1 MSVKVY
7 LKKGA
12 KNYKETRLVQK
23 LQSALEK
30 KFAQNPELASNF
42 KPATNFAQLQQ
53 LYDEHCVEDAT
64 FEDIPNDNKNT
75 TEAKD
80 SYQKHKNFRD
90 SSQQSMAKDTKET
103 EEITAKSGNDDKSL
117 YEDSNDSFID
127 PLNREEPIV
136 RDYVMSEE
144 FPDTNPNKQ
153 PARTSFD
160 EPTSFKDSFEI
171 PDDSNDARPSGNN
184 TGVSNNQQKPKKDKQ
199 VAEPVNPN
207 WDDMNNGKKKKSTRK
222 FAKYI
227 VETVC
232 MLTEKGFVW
241 YANKDINDAKLAEYE
256 LNDEMDLS
264 LLVTLEEGQQLTVKQ
279 FFQMQCMKAEQLAK
293 IEPEEKADLA
303 DALAEV
309 LLEKGVGPTP
319 TQELMLIS
327 LKIFG
332 GQIVNL
338 ISLKSQT
345 NSLLEQLRA
354 MKEQQGGPRPN
365 YTAPQPPPPQP
376 KEEPQQERK
385 AETADVISTQEIN
398 EDEQMMQYDNQ
409 YSQLPVV
416 QEDNDLGIIETSIE
430 TKE

>member
-1 MSVKVY
+1 MSIKVY
-7 LKKGA
+7 VKKGA
-12 KNYKETRLVQK
+12 KNYKETRLVKKIEEAIAKKIQENPEFAQEFRPANNFSQ
-23 LQSALEK
+23 LQS
-30 KFAQNPELASNF
+30 
-42 KPATNFAQLQQ
+42 
-53 LYDEHCVEDAT
+53 LYDQYCVEDT
-64 FEDIPNDNKNT
+64 YYEDIPEKQETQT
-75 TEAKD
+75 TYEE
-80 SYQKHKNFRD
+80 HKQFRD

-103 EEITAKSGNDDKSL
+103 EEITAKSGNDDNNL
-117 YEDSNDSFID
+117 YDDDNDSFID

-144 FPDTNPNKQ
+144 FPDNNVKQ
-153 PARTSFD
+153 GPARTSFD
-160 EPTSFKDSFEI
+160 EPTSFRDSFEI
-171 PDDSNDARPSGNN
+171 PDDTNDAKPTGNN
-184 TGVSNNQQKPKKDKQ
+184 TGVSNNQPKAKKDKP
-199 VAEPVNPN
+199 VSEPVNPN

-303 DALAEV
+303 EALAEV

-319 TQELMLIS
+319 TQELMLIA

-332 GQIVNL
+332 GQVVNL

-345 NSLLEQLRA
+345 NSLLSQLRA
-354 MKEQQGGPRPN
+354 MKEEQGGARTS
-365 YTAPQPPPPQP
+365 YVPPPQP
-376 KEEPQQERK
+376 IQEQQPMDNTEPDIVN
-385 AETADVISTQEIN
+385 AANEIN
-398 EDEQMMQYDNQ
+398 EEEEMLQYEAQYESLPAIQEQ
-409 YSQLPVV
+409 
-416 QEDNDLGIIETSIE
+416 ELGIIETSIE

>member
-1 MSVKVY
+1 MSVKIYV
-7 LKKGA
+7 KKGP
-12 KNYKETRLVQK
+12 KNYKESRLIK
-23 LQSALEK
+23 KIEEALEK
-30 KFAQNPELASNF
+30 KLLENPELAKQF

-53 LYDEHCVEDAT
+53 LHDEYCVENT
-64 FEDIPNDNKNT
+64 SFEDVPINDKPQT
-75 TEAKD
+75 KD
-80 SYQKHKNFRD
+80 TYQEHKDFRD
-90 SSQQSMAKDTKET
+90 SAQQSMANETKET
-103 EEITAKSGNDDKSL
+103 QEVKEDKSF
-117 YEDSNDSFID
+117 YDDDNDSFID

-144 FPDTNPNKQ
+144 FPDTNPNKA
-153 PARTSFD
+153 PTRTSFD
-160 EPTSFKDSFEI
+160 EPTSFRDSFEI
-171 PDDSNDARPSGNN
+171 PDDTNDQKSSGSPNA
-184 TGVSNNQQKPKKDKQ
+184 SNNQQQKPKKDKPI
-199 VAEPVNPN
+199 AEPVNPN

-345 NSLLEQLRA
+345 NSLLTQLRA
-354 MKEQQGGPRPN
+354 MKEEQGGPRVN
-365 YTAPQPPPPQP
+365 YTPPPPPQP
-376 KEEPQQERK
+376 QQQAIRQEPEPV
-385 AETADVISTQEIN
+385 ASADDIN
-398 EDEQMMQYDNQ
+398 EDEEMTQYDAQ
-409 YSQLPVV
+409 YSQLPMV
-416 QEDNDLGIIETSIE
+416 QEENDLGIIETSIE

>member
-12 KNYKETRLVQK
+12 KSYKENRLIKK
-23 LQSALEK
+23 LQSTLEK
-30 KFAQNPELASNF
+30 KFADNPELANNF
-42 KPATNFAQLQQ
+42 RPATNFAQLQQ
-53 LYDEHCVEDAT
+53 LHDEHCIEDT
-64 FEDIPNDNKNT
+64 SFEDIPSEQVKSEDKY
-75 TEAKD
+75 ED
-80 SYQKHKNFRD
+80 HKQFRD
-90 SSQQSMAKDTKET
+90 SSEQSMAKQEKDVD
-103 EEITAKSGNDDKSL
+103 ITPKGGNDNKDMF
-117 YEDSNDSFID
+117 DDNDTFID

-144 FPDTNPNKQ
+144 FPDTNPNKE
-153 PARTSFD
+153 PVRTSFG
-160 EPTSFKDSFEI
+160 EPTSFRDSFEI
-171 PDDSNDARPSGNN
+171 PDDSNDNKSTGA
-184 TGVSNNQQKPKKDKQ
+184 TGVANNQQQKPKKDKP
-199 VAEPVNPN
+199 VAEPLNPN

-293 IEPEEKADLA
+293 IEPEEKSDLA

-345 NSLLEQLRA
+345 NSLLMQLRA
-354 MKEQQGGPRPN
+354 MKEQDGGPRPN
-365 YTAPQPPPPQP
+365 YNTPPPPQP
-376 KEEPQQERK
+376 QPEPQQVNNQP
-385 AETADVISTQEIN
+385 ADVVTAEEID
-398 EDEQMMQYDNQ
+398 EDEEMMQYDSQ

-416 QEDNDLGIIETSIE
+416 QEETDLGIIETSIE